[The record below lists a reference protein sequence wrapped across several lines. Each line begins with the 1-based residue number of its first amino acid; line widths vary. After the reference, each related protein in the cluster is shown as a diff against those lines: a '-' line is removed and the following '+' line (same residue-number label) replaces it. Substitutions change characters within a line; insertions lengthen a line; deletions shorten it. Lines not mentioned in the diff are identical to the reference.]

1 MNESN
6 SNNPDGNKIFS
17 GTKEVAKNLK
27 FNEKGLQEWIN
38 DNIPNSGKI
47 VNIAQFKGGQ
57 SNPTY
62 KIATERKEFV
72 LRRKP
77 PGVLLPSAHAV
88 DREYRVMTA
97 LENTEVPVPKTYGL
111 CEDEDVI
118 GTPFFIMDFL
128 NGNIYWDLLLA
139 EKSPAERMEIYK
151 SKNNVIAQLH
161 MVDYDSV
168 GLSSYGKPGNYIA
181 RQVSR
186 WTKQYIASET
196 QNIPAMNNLID
207 WLPSNIPDDD
217 ETSIV
222 HGDYRLDNM
231 VFNSNNEVMGVLD
244 WELSTLGHPIADFN
258 YHCISWRNI
267 PQLTD
272 EKFCTQNGIPSEKEY
287 RNMYSEVTGKSLDEN
302 WEFYT
307 IFNIFKLAGI
317 LQGIMGRVRDGTAAS
332 KHAEERGDQ
341 VGPLAKAAWDL
352 VEKNYK
358 YTYNNSDSGSDTKE
372 YFAISS
378 LSKRIS
384 SSSLS

>member
-1 MNESN
+1 MNDS
-6 SNNPDGNKIFS
+6 SANNPDGNVIFS
-17 GTKEVAKNLK
+17 GTKEVAENLK
-27 FNEKGLQEWIN
+27 FNELGLQEWFG
-38 DNIPNSGKI
+38 DSIPSAGKI
-47 VNIAQFKGGQ
+47 LKIAQFKGGQ

-62 KIATERKEFV
+62 KITTEKQQFV

-88 DREYRVMTA
+88 DREYKVMTA
-97 LENTEVPVPKTYGL
+97 LQQTKVPVPKTYGL
-111 CEDEDVI
+111 CEDEEVI
-118 GTPFFIMDFL
+118 GTPFFVMDFL
-128 NGNIYWDLLLA
+128 DGNIYWDLLLS
-139 EKSPAERMEIYK
+139 EKSPAERFEIYA

-161 MVDYDSV
+161 MVDFESV
-168 GLSSYGKPGNYIA
+168 GLTDYGKPGNYIA

-186 WTKQYIASET
+186 WTKQYMASET
-196 QNIPAMNNLID
+196 QDIPAMNKLID
-207 WLPSNIPDDD
+207 WLPSNIPDED

-231 VFNSNNEVMGVLD
+231 VFNANNNVMGVLD

-267 PQLTD
+267 PDLAN
-272 EKFCTQNGIPSEKEY
+272 EKFCKENGIPTEKEY
-287 RNMYSEVTGKSLDEN
+287 RNMYSEITGKDLDEH

-332 KHAEERGDQ
+332 KHAEDRGNQ
-341 VGPLAKAAWDL
+341 VAPLAEAAWDL

-358 YTYNNSDSGSDTKE
+358 
-372 YFAISS
+372 
-378 LSKRIS
+378 
-384 SSSLS
+384 